1 MSCARCPVLGALRS
15 VPCARCAALAA
26 LRSVRCARCA
36 ALGGALVPACARNNI
51 VLSTCVRWDNVY
63 LLFSASTAL
72 TVEVMTIYGNQSYSK
87 WFGAPKT
94 LDVLIERVV
103 PLLNDGYQNKP
114 FGGVWTPNGAFLTLC
129 SFHIFVRESL
139 CLSVVSFFYIKLET
153 TCRSILHAYPKLV
166 KFPLFQTS
174 EISLVVTNSPCHW
187 KFTKIYWKIMTTC
200 LWILLR
206 FTNFNKSSTEIS
218 FF

>member
-1 MSCARCPVLGALRS
+1 MNLDVEMCQMGQC
-15 VPCARCAALAA
+15 
-26 LRSVRCARCA
+26 
-36 ALGGALVPACARNNI
+36 
-51 VLSTCVRWDNVY
+51 
-63 LLFSASTAL
+63 LLFVFSFYCLNRWSHDK
-72 TVEVMTIYGNQSYSK
+72 MYGNQSYSI

-218 FF
+218 IFFQKKHKFRWVFRKI